1 MTDVPSLP
9 FWIEQIGLFLLVA
22 SPGLVFLLAYA
33 ADGDE
38 AGWLRPWLIALL
50 ALAGLATIALGAMLA
65 LTSLLPSMLP
75 PDDIGVALPDTRF
88 LLWLG
93 DATMLLGALSLLF
106 AVPAVR
112 RLVARL
118 LPIDP
123 QRLVHLVA
131 LDLVLVALWFSAAVA
146 LSLPAMMADP
156 EGLEQMGRM
165 TARSGLTGVW
175 MQNLGFVV
183 LSVLGVGWLVAR
195 DGRAVAE
202 RLGLTRTVPW
212 RWWLGASLAAL
223 AMAVATDQLWT
234 WLDPEG
240 AAALGKL
247 SDQLFGPLIAKGGIA
262 AALTIGLAPGIGEE
276 LLFRGAAQPRL
287 GLVVTSLLFAAV
299 HTQYTVSP
307 ALVQIFVVGLI
318 LGTVRIRA
326 GTTAAIAIHATFNA
340 VQVLMSAY
348 G

>member
-9 FWIEQIGLFLLVA
+9 IWLEQLGVLALVA
-22 SPGLVFLLAYA
+22 SPGLAFSLAYV
-33 ADGDE
+33 ADGDD
-38 AGWLRPWLIALL
+38 ARWLRPWLVAAL
-50 ALAGLATIALGAMLA
+50 ALAGVGAIGLGGLLA
-65 LTSLLPSMLP
+65 LTAVLPSPLPDDGAGLLPNP
-75 PDDIGVALPDTRF
+75 RF

-93 DATMLLGALSLLF
+93 DVTMLLGALSLLF
-106 AVPAVR
+106 LVPAVR

-123 QRLVHLVA
+123 QRLVHLLA
-131 LDLVLVALWFSAAVA
+131 LDLVLVAIWFSAAVA

-156 EGLEQMGRM
+156 EAMESMGRM

-183 LSVLGVGWLVAR
+183 LSVLGVGLFVAR
-195 DGRAVAE
+195 DRRAVAE

-223 AMAVATDQLWT
+223 AMAVASDQLWT

-247 SDQLFGPLIAKGGIA
+247 SDQLFGPLIAKGGVA

-287 GLVVTSLLFAAV
+287 GLVFTSLLFAAV

-326 GTTAAIAIHATFNA
+326 GTTAAIAVHATFNA
-340 VQVLMSAY
+340 AQVLLSVY

>member
-1 MTDVPSLP
+1 MTDLPSLP
-9 FWIEQIGLFLLVA
+9 FWIEQIGVLLLVA
-22 SPGLVFLLAYA
+22 SPGLGFLVAYA
-33 ADGDE
+33 ADGDD
-38 AGWLRPWLIALL
+38 ARWLRPWFVAALCLAGLAAIALGALL
-50 ALAGLATIALGAMLA
+50 AL
-65 LTSLLPSMLP
+65 TSILPSPVPSGGPGLLPNP
-75 PDDIGVALPDTRF
+75 RF

-93 DATMLLGALSLLF
+93 DATMLLGAVSLLF
-106 AVPAVR
+106 TVPAVR

-123 QRLVHLVA
+123 QRLVHLLA

-156 EGLEQMGRM
+156 AAMESMGEM

-183 LSVLGVGWLVAR
+183 LSVLGVGLFVAR
-195 DGRAVAE
+195 DRRAVAE

-223 AMAVATDQLWT
+223 AMAVASDQLWT
-234 WLDPEG
+234 LLDPEG

-247 SDQLFGPLIAKGGIA
+247 SDQLFGPLIAKGGLA

-287 GLVVTSLLFAAV
+287 GLVFTSLIFAAV

-307 ALVQIFVVGLI
+307 ALLQIFAVGLI

-326 GTTAAIAIHATFNA
+326 GTTAAIAVHATFNA
-340 VQVLMSAY
+340 AQVLLSVY